1 MSDYITR
8 VTEEHYLT
16 SEREATELIEKAKND
31 SSFTLLKSST
41 EYKPIKEKKEI
52 VDEMWKTTLVKVFN
66 DDWKNPTAT
75 IKISYNVELG
85 AFPDPVERDE
95 DEDEEDEF

>member
-16 SEREATELIEKAKND
+16 SEKEAAELIEKAKKD
-31 SSFTLLKSST
+31 SRFTLLKSST

-66 DDWKNPTAT
+66 DDWKNPVAT
-75 IKISYNVELG
+75 IKIDYTIDHG
-85 AFPDPVERDE
+85 AFPDPVLKE